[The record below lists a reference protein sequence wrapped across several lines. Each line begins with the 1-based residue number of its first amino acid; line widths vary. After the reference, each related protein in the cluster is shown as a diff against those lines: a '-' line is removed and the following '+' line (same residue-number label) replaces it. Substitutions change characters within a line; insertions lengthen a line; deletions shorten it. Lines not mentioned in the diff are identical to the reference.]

1 MEGPTTPSP
10 HEPLRQAIVEALQ
23 ARRWQEALTALESW
37 CEAMPRDASAWLN
50 RGFCLLQLDRAGD
63 AVEALTRCLELR
75 PDQPRADQLLARALS
90 EARHETASTPSHD
103 DGVRDADPTDVG
115 SSAMRRSPR
124 WVLHGTS
131 LEAGESDWSPG
142 RVVAGRYEIR
152 GEASGGMGTVSF
164 AWDRELE
171 RMVAVKTPSGSSLAS
186 DSGRARILRE
196 AEAWIALGLHPH
208 VCSAYYVQEIGGLP
222 RLFIEYVD
230 GGGLDVHIRR
240 GIDDLFALDVAV
252 QLASALD
259 HTHRFEWV
267 DRDGQPRRG
276 MVHRDVKPANVLLTR
291 DGAAKLTDFGLV
303 RAAGDREDEPR
314 SPAFGDGDDQDDPEL
329 SGSWQTVTLVG
340 GAIGTPPYMASELWR
355 PSRRASAASD
365 VYAFGC
371 VIYEMVCGRRP
382 FAAPPDVLSAS
393 RHDQMRWWM
402 RAHVVEPVPDPA
414 ALRPDLDREVAD
426 LVRACLAKEPRD
438 RPDDMTSVR
447 ATLVAAW
454 ERLADRPY
462 PRPEPAAA
470 RLRADSR
477 SNRGAS
483 FAALG
488 ATGLAERELRE
499 ALRVDP
505 RHPQAVV
512 NLALLEWR
520 DRGIPDADVRQRLER
535 IADDPRRAGV
545 RHHLSGR
552 VLALLDD
559 PEAARRHLW
568 EAARTGATDT
578 VRRDLAVSIARVA
591 VRRGDRTAAEEAAAR
606 LADVLERRPS
616 DMLASAARVMAL
628 RMLDRHPEA
637 AAEWSRLRKRAPDV
651 PAEVDDAVLRI
662 APEFSPRK
670 VVLVGDPIAC
680 IARRPDGRLVCRT
693 TGGLA
698 LVDAEAREVVRRV
711 RLQESPRRGRTLAA
725 LSDGRIVVASAGEPL
740 TVWDLDEGALRARW
754 RAHAGHTVAVAA
766 ADDVVASGATDH
778 KVRLWDPLSGTCL
791 VEMTGHS
798 AWVTS
803 LAIVADGSRVVSS
816 SADGTIRVWSRD
828 GACEVV
834 LSGHTGPVHAVVVDV
849 RGERA
854 VSGGADGTVRVWDLE
869 SGQAITTFGGHSGPV
884 EDVELVDAGLGAAS
898 VGPDVVRVWDLER
911 VMSACQI
918 RPAVRA
924 SSLEAVADG
933 RTLAIATGQEV
944 VLIELDL
951 SEAHRLPWALAAPES
966 AVVLATRSAEVA
978 AHVAAARRALE
989 EGRAV
994 DAVAPLRAAR
1004 RVEGFE
1010 LDDEVL
1016 ALWSRVVA
1024 ELPTAGVRSVAELRP
1039 LRVEGQVFTGAAFAN
1054 SGSGL
1059 AVTDTTGGV
1068 WRWTGPGGSGPERM
1082 GTHDAPLGAVAG
1094 DPDRR
1099 WAVTGD
1105 RAGHLRVWNV
1115 DDGSELARTDLDGP
1129 GVTDVCVSPD
1139 GSVVIVGDDGRV
1151 WSWSVDGRVVREVG
1165 HHGAPLAAVACSPE
1179 GRRVVVGGW
1188 DDTAAIWHLERGQE
1202 VLRLRG
1208 HTGAL
1213 TSVSWTPDG
1222 RQIITASTDGTVRV
1236 WDVGTGTCR
1245 RTIDAHRGEVAD
1257 VAVGPGGRWIVTGGR
1272 DGAVTLWDPRSGRS
1286 LVEVAPGGRPVAAVD
1301 VSAEGDRLA
1310 AVFADGSVRRWYV
1323 DHDPGEPEADG
1334 WDDRALP
1341 MLEARLTRWETPS
1354 RTIDAPAGYIEVL
1367 EGELMRHGFGRPRR
1381 SILTRHVGR
1390 LVETWPDRRRD
1401 DVDESER
1408 HRADRRRD
1416 EQRAR
1421 VAELASPVT
1430 RHLGLKLVLGGV
1442 AVVAVLLV
1450 LASLRTP
1457 SSDTARPNRL
1467 LWPLVEARFA
1477 ERGARFREATWVV
1490 SFQDPSAPQLP
1501 VSADDCPAERRADD
1515 LLMVLRA
1522 EELADGP
1529 PDRVAAS
1536 EAFRDAYRRAVQCV
1550 ARTADDRTVREVLA
1564 RLRSGVVPHRQHDLV
1579 TVLIG
1584 AGERSLDRLDDA
1596 LGSGDLDVRHAAA
1609 FALAHLRTPAGR
1621 ERLVAALDDPRPT
1634 RVEAASSVLRE
1645 LIVSGA
1651 LPEGRAFATV
1661 RRLSSSVDP
1670 RVRAHAVR
1678 ALVLFEREG
1687 PPDRVLEQAVEDSD
1701 PDVRQ
1706 AAEETAASLRGAK
1719 LQELF
1724 GR

>member
-1 MEGPTTPSP
+1 
-10 HEPLRQAIVEALQ
+10 LRQAIVEALQ
-23 ARRWQEALTALESW
+23 TRRWQEALTALESW
-37 CEAMPRDASAWLN
+37 CDAMPRDASAWLN
-50 RGFCLLQLDRAGD
+50 RGFCLLQLGRPSD
-63 AVEALTRCLELR
+63 AVEALRRCLELR

-90 EARHETASTPSHD
+90 EARRETVLTPL
-103 DGVRDADPTDVG
+103 DGDADRDAEPTDVG
-115 SSAMRRSPR
+115 SSAVRRPPR
-124 WVLHGTS
+124 WALHGTS

-152 GEASGGMGTVSF
+152 GEARGGMGTVSF

-171 RMVAVKTPSGSSLAS
+171 RMVAVKTPSGPSLAS

-208 VCSAYYVQEIGGLP
+208 VCSAHYVQEIGGLP

-230 GGGLDVHIRR
+230 GGGLDARLAR
-240 GIDDLFALDVAV
+240 GIDDPFALDVAV
-252 QLASALD
+252 QLASALE

-303 RAAGDREDEPR
+303 RAAGDPEDEPR
-314 SPAFGDGDDQDDPEL
+314 PVDSTHGVGEDTSEL

-371 VIYEMVCGRRP
+371 VMYEMLCGRRP
-382 FAAPPDVLSAS
+382 YVAPPEVLAAS
-393 RHDQMRWWM
+393 RRDQMRWWM
-402 RAHVVEPVPDPA
+402 RAHVVDPVPDPA
-414 ALRPDLDREVAD
+414 AMRPDLDREVAE

-438 RPDDMTSVR
+438 RPDDMATVR
-447 ATLVAAW
+447 TTLVAAW

-483 FAALG
+483 FATLG

-520 DRGIPDADVRQRLER
+520 DRGISDGDVRQRLER
-535 IADDPRRAGV
+535 IADDARRAGV

-559 PEAARRHLW
+559 PEAACRHLW
-568 EAARTGATDT
+568 DAARTGATDS
-578 VRRDLAVSIARVA
+578 VRRDLAVSIARLA
-591 VRRGDRTAAEEAAAR
+591 VRRGDRTAAEDAAAR
-606 LADVLERRPS
+606 LAEVLERHPS

-628 RMLDRHPEA
+628 RVLDRGSEA

-662 APEFSPRK
+662 APELSVRH
-670 VVLVGDPIAC
+670 VVLVGDPVAC
-680 IARRPDGRLVCRT
+680 VASRPDGRLACRT

-698 LVDAEAREVVRRV
+698 LVDPEAREVVRRV
-711 RLQESPRRGRTLAA
+711 RLEEPPRRGRTLAA
-725 LSDGRIVVASAGEPL
+725 LPDGRIVVASAGEPL

-766 ADDVVASGATDH
+766 ADDLVASGATDH
-778 KVRLWDPLSGTCL
+778 KVRLWNPLSGTCL
-791 VEMTGHS
+791 VEMIGHS

-803 LAIVADGSRVVSS
+803 VAVAADGSRVVSS

-828 GACEVV
+828 GACEAV
-834 LSGHTGPVHAVVVDV
+834 LTGHTGPVHAVAVDV
-849 RGERA
+849 LGERA
-854 VSGGADGTVRVWDLE
+854 VSGGADGTVRLWDVA
-869 SGQAITTFGGHSGPV
+869 SGEVVTTFGGHGGPV
-884 EDVELVDAGLGAAS
+884 DDVELVDAGLGAAS
-898 VGPDVVRVWDLER
+898 AGPDVVRVWDLER

-918 RPAVRA
+918 RPPVRV
-924 SSLEAVADG
+924 SCVEAVADG
-933 RTLAIATGQEV
+933 RTLALAAGREI

-951 SEAHRLPWALAAPES
+951 SETRRLPWALAAPES
-966 AVVLATRSAEVA
+966 TAVLTSRSAEVA
-978 AHVAAARRALE
+978 AHLEAARRALE
-989 EGRAV
+989 DGRAV

-1010 LDDEVL
+1010 LDDDVV

-1024 ELPTAGVRSVAELRP
+1024 ELPTAGVRTVAELRP
-1039 LRVEGQVFTGAAFAN
+1039 LRVEGRTFIGAAFAAP
-1054 SGSGL
+1054 GSGL
-1059 AVTDTTGGV
+1059 AVTDTSGGV
-1068 WRWTGPGGSGPERM
+1068 WRSTGSRGSGPERM
-1082 GTHDAPLGAVAG
+1082 GGHDAPLGAIAG
-1094 DPDRR
+1094 DPGRR

-1105 RAGHLRVWNV
+1105 RTGHLRAWNF
-1115 DDGSELARTDLDGP
+1115 DEGTELARTDLDGP
-1129 GVTDVCVSPD
+1129 GITGVCVAPD
-1139 GSVVIVGDDGRV
+1139 GGVVVVSDDGRL
-1151 WSWSVDGRVVREVG
+1151 WSWSLEGRVVREIG
-1165 HHGAPLAAVACSPE
+1165 RHGAPLASVACSPD

-1188 DDTAAIWHLERGQE
+1188 DDTAAVWQLERGRE
-1202 VLRLRG
+1202 VMRLRG
-1208 HTGAL
+1208 HDGAL
-1213 TSVSWTPDG
+1213 TSVAWTPDG
-1222 RQIITASTDGTVRV
+1222 RQIVTASTDGTVRV
-1236 WDVGTGTCR
+1236 WDVGTGACR

-1257 VAVGPGGRWIVTGGR
+1257 VAVGRGGRWIVTGGR
-1272 DGAVTLWDPRSGRS
+1272 DGAVTVWDPRSGRP
-1286 LVEVAPGGRPVAAVD
+1286 LVEVATGGRPVASVG
-1301 VSAEGDRLA
+1301 VSAEGDRLT
-1310 AVFADGSVRRWYV
+1310 AVFGDGSVRRWYV
-1323 DHDPGEPEADG
+1323 DHDPGEPEPDG

-1341 MLEARLTRWETPS
+1341 MLEAWLTRWETAS
-1354 RTIDAPAGYIEVL
+1354 GTIDAPAGAVEVL

-1381 SILTRHVGR
+1381 SILERQVGR

-1401 DVDESER
+1401 DADES
-1408 HRADRRRD
+1408 DRRRAD
-1416 EQRAR
+1416 SRRDDQRAR

-1430 RHLGLKLVLGGV
+1430 RHLGLKLVIGTLAAV
-1442 AVVAVLLV
+1442 AILLV

-1457 SSDTARPNRL
+1457 PSDTARPNRL
-1467 LWPLVEARFA
+1467 LWPLVEARFS

-1490 SFQDPSAPQLP
+1490 SFQDPAVSQLP
-1501 VSADDCPAERRADD
+1501 VAAVDCPAGRRADD
-1515 LLMVLRA
+1515 LRMVLHA
-1522 EELADGP
+1522 EDVADGP
-1529 PDRVAAS
+1529 PDEVAAS
-1536 EAFRDAYRRAVQCV
+1536 EAFRDSYRLAVQCV

-1579 TVLIG
+1579 TVLVG
-1584 AGERSLDRLDDA
+1584 AGERSLGRLDDA
-1596 LGSGDLDVRHAAA
+1596 LSSGDLDVRHAAA
-1609 FALAHLRTPAGR
+1609 FALAHLRTSSGR
-1621 ERLVAALDDPRPT
+1621 ERLVAALGDSRPT
-1634 RVEAASSVLRE
+1634 RVEAASFVLRE

-1651 LPEGRAFATV
+1651 VPEARAFATV
-1661 RRLSSSVDP
+1661 RRLSASVDP
-1670 RVRAHAVR
+1670 RVRVHAVR
-1678 ALVLFEREG
+1678 ALVLFERDG
-1687 PPDRVLEQAVEDSD
+1687 PPADVLELALGDSD
-1701 PDVRQ
+1701 PDVRD
-1706 AAEETAASLRGAK
+1706 AAEETVASLREAK

>member
-1 MEGPTTPSP
+1 MEVPTTPSP
-10 HEPLRQAIVEALQ
+10 YEPLRQAIVEALQ

-50 RGFCLLQLDRAGD
+50 RGFCLLQLGRASD
-63 AVEALTRCLELR
+63 AVEALRRCLELR

-90 EARHETASTPSHD
+90 AARCEAAPTPSDGD
-103 DGVRDADPTDVG
+103 DRRDAEPTDVG
-115 SSAMRRSPR
+115 SSAVRRPPR
-124 WVLHGTS
+124 WALHGTS
-131 LEAGESDWSPG
+131 LDAGESDWSPG

-152 GEASGGMGTVSF
+152 GQASGGMGTVSF

-171 RMVAVKTPSGSSLAS
+171 RMVAVKTPSGPSLAS

-240 GIDDLFALDVAV
+240 GVDDLFALDVAV
-252 QLASALD
+252 QLAAALD

-276 MVHRDVKPANVLLTR
+276 MVHRDVKPANVLVAH

-303 RAAGDREDEPR
+303 RAAGDPEDGPR
-314 SPAFGDGDDQDDPEL
+314 PQAWADRFGDDSSEM
-329 SGSWQTVTLVG
+329 SGSWETVTLVG

-371 VIYEMVCGRRP
+371 VLYEMLCGRRP
-382 FAAPPDVLSAS
+382 YVAPPDVLSAP
-393 RHDQMRWWM
+393 RRDQMRWWM
-402 RAHVVEPVPDPA
+402 RAHVVDPVPDPA
-414 ALRPDLDREVAD
+414 AARPDLDRAIAE

-438 RPDDMTSVR
+438 RPDDMADVR
-447 ATLVAAW
+447 ARLVEAW

-462 PRPEPAAA
+462 PRPEPAAT

-477 SNRGAS
+477 ANRGAS
-483 FAALG
+483 FATLG

-505 RHPQAVV
+505 RHPQALV

-520 DRGIPDADVRQRLER
+520 DRGIPDAEVRQRLEH
-535 IADDPRRAGV
+535 ISEDPRRAGV

-559 PEAARRHLW
+559 PDAACRHLW

-591 VRRGDRTAAEEAAAR
+591 VRRGDRTAAEDAAAR
-606 LADVLERRPS
+606 LAEVIERRPS
-616 DMLASAARVMAL
+616 DMLASAARVMVL
-628 RMLDRHPEA
+628 RMLDRHQEA
-637 AAEWSRLRKRAPDV
+637 SAEWARIRKRAPDI
-651 PAEVDDAVLRI
+651 PADVDDAVLRI
-662 APEFSPRK
+662 APELALRRT
-670 VVLVGDPIAC
+670 VLVGEPVAC
-680 IARRPDGRLVCRT
+680 VVSRSDGRLVCRT
-693 TGGLA
+693 TSGLA
-698 LVDAEAREVVRRV
+698 LVDPEAREVVRRV
-711 RLQESPRRGRTLAA
+711 RIEESPRRGRTLAA
-725 LSDGRIVVASAGEPL
+725 LPDGRIVVASAGEPL

-766 ADDVVASGATDH
+766 AGDLVASGATDH
-778 KVRLWDPLSGTCL
+778 KVRLWDPLSGACL
-791 VEMTGHS
+791 AEMAGHG

-803 LAIVADGSRVVSS
+803 LAVVAEGSRVVSS

-828 GACEVV
+828 GACETV
-834 LSGHTGPVHAVVVDV
+834 LSGHTGPVHAVVADV
-849 RGERA
+849 LGERV
-854 VSGGADGTVRVWDLE
+854 VSGGADGTVRVWDLA
-869 SGQAITTFGGHSGPV
+869 SGEAVATFGGHSGPV
-884 EDVELVDAGLGAAS
+884 EDVELVDGGLGAAS
-898 VGPDVVRVWDLER
+898 AGPDVVRVWDLER
-911 VMSACQI
+911 VMSAGQI
-918 RPAVRA
+918 RAQVRA
-924 SSLEAVADG
+924 SSVEAIADG
-933 RTLAIATGQEV
+933 RTLAVAAGQEV
-944 VLIELDL
+944 ALIDLDL
-951 SEAHRLPWALAAPES
+951 GEARRLPWALAAPES
-966 AVVLATRSAEVA
+966 AVVLASRSAEVA
-978 AHVAAARRALE
+978 THIEAARRALQ

-1016 ALWSRVVA
+1016 ALWSRVVD
-1024 ELPTAGVRSVAELRP
+1024 ELPTTGVRTVAELRP
-1039 LRVEGQVFTGAAFAN
+1039 LRAEGQVFTGAVFAAP
-1054 SGSGL
+1054 GSGL

-1068 WRWTGPGGSGPERM
+1068 WRWTGPGGSGPQRM
-1082 GTHDAPLGAVAG
+1082 GAHDAPLGAIAG

-1099 WAVTGD
+1099 WVVTGD
-1105 RAGHLRVWNV
+1105 RAGHLRVWNL
-1115 DDGSELARTDLDGP
+1115 DEGAELARTDLDGP
-1129 GVTDVCVSPD
+1129 GVTGAYVSPD
-1139 GSVVIVGDDGRV
+1139 GSVVVISDDGRV
-1151 WSWSVDGRVVREVG
+1151 WSWSVDGRVVREIG
-1165 HHGAPLAAVACSPE
+1165 HHGAPLAAVACSPD

-1188 DDTAAIWHLERGQE
+1188 DDVAAVWNLERGRE
-1202 VLRLRG
+1202 VMRLRG
-1208 HTGAL
+1208 HGGAL
-1213 TSVSWTPDG
+1213 TSVAWTPDG

-1257 VAVGPGGRWIVTGGR
+1257 VAVGRGGRWIVTGGR
-1272 DGAVTLWDPRSGRS
+1272 DGAVTVWDPRSGRS
-1286 LVEVAPGGRPVAAVD
+1286 LVEVATGGRPVGSVD

-1310 AVFADGSVRRWYV
+1310 AVFGDGSVRRWYV
-1323 DHDPGEPEADG
+1323 DHDPGEPEAGG
-1334 WDDRALP
+1334 WDDRSLP
-1341 MLEARLTRWETPS
+1341 ILESRLTRWETS
-1354 RTIDAPAGYIEVL
+1354 TGTIDAPADLVDVL
-1367 EGELMRHGFGRPRR
+1367 ESELMRHGFGRPRR
-1381 SILTRHVGR
+1381 SILERQVDR

-1401 DVDESER
+1401 DADES
-1408 HRADRRRD
+1408 DRRRAD
-1416 EQRAR
+1416 GRRNEQRAR
-1421 VAELASPVT
+1421 VVELASPVT
-1430 RHLGLKLVLGGV
+1430 RHLGLKLAIGTLGI
-1442 AVVAVLLV
+1442 VAVLLV

-1490 SFQDPSAPQLP
+1490 SYQDPSEHQLP
-1501 VSADDCPAERRADD
+1501 ASAGACPAERRAED
-1515 LLMVLRA
+1515 LRMVLHA

-1529 PDRVAAS
+1529 PEEAAP
-1536 EAFRDAYRRAVQCV
+1536 EAFRDSYRRAVQCI
-1550 ARTADDRTVREVLA
+1550 ARTADDRTVRDVLA
-1564 RLRSGVVPHRQHDLV
+1564 RLRSGVVRHRQHDLV

-1584 AGERSLDRLDDA
+1584 GGERSADRLDDA
-1596 LGSGDLDVRHAAA
+1596 LSSGDVDVRHAAA
-1609 FALAHLRTPAGR
+1609 FALAHLLTSAGR
-1621 ERLVAALDDPRPT
+1621 ERLVAALVDPRPT
-1634 RVEAASSVLRE
+1634 RVEAASFVLRE

-1651 LPEGRAFATV
+1651 VPEGRSFATV
-1661 RRLSSSVDP
+1661 RRLSASVDP

-1687 PPDRVLEQAVEDSD
+1687 PAARVLEQALEDSD
-1701 PDVRQ
+1701 PDVRK
-1706 AAEETAASLRGAK
+1706 AAEETVASLREAK
-1719 LQELF
+1719 LQQLF